1 MRDHL
6 ANAPRNAT
14 YTSPDVQNQVI
25 DILGAHVRDKI
36 LQQAQFYTVIADEV
50 TDCSNKEQLSLVLRY
65 VNPGDCIIRED
76 LVSFL
81 ECDSGITGQALAGKI
96 VGFLRGS
103 GLDPTRL
110 RGQAYDGAGNMA
122 GKTNG
127 VAALISSQYPL
138 ALYIH
143 CASHCLNLSV
153 VNSLQETSIRNM
165 IGVVNR
171 VSIFFEFSAHP
182 RSSKR
187 LLIALSCVISAKV
200 ERFVSHTLG

>member
-1 MRDHL
+1 ML
-6 ANAPRNAT
+6 QEMQT
-14 YTSPDVQNQVI
+14 DVQNQVI

-36 LQQAQFYTVIADEV
+36 LLRVKQAQFYTVIADEV
-50 TDCSNKEQLSLVLRY
+50 TDCSNKEQLSLVLWY

-76 LVSFL
+76 LVTFL

-103 GLDPTRL
+103 GLDPARL

-138 ALYIH
+138 ALYMH
-143 CASHCLNLSV
+143 SLCFPLFESLSGEFTTV
-153 VNSLQETSIRNM
+153 LQ
-165 IGVVNR
+165 
-171 VSIFFEFSAHP
+171 
-182 RSSKR
+182 SKR
-187 LLIALSCVISAKV
+187 AKLLIFLCKQIYCHKISQMLL
-200 ERFVSHTLG
+200 F